1 MISLFSDAFS
11 SFFGQIWSVFWISSC
26 LFAFLLLFLLVLTF
40 GYLRL
45 SLLAS
50 IGLLF
55 HPAFAAAL
63 FLVSL
68 MATAGMDYIPF
79 VSPILNVLSLIFKL
93 VSYVRFLVVP
103 LEVLVANYQVLLV
116 HWFPCAHVKVPVR
129 MIGVRLHERAVR
141 TGRSFFEDLLDCFFD
156 LIRVAKEFRTSF
168 YYTGMVSAV
177 IVWITVIN
185 KLFGNKLIIA
195 AVIFLDVYILRGCK
209 QVCYDF
215 IINNFNELK
224 NDVKI
229 ICQSLTE
236 KFIQI
241 VNVLK
246 YLTEKLMNLI
256 NPYVQWYN
264 YVHKF
269 VNVCSNVMSHE
280 WVIVPV
286 CVVLSIL
293 ILWFCWNWLACIFN
307 LLLDHIKQFLNLVWD
322 IFKVFYAFLMCLAN
336 TVYSMFEIAKN
347 YCGVIVI
354 LCVTVILTYSF
365 WGRIVNTCNAIKRFF

>member
-269 VNVCSNVMSHE
+269 VKVCSNVMSHE

-293 ILWFCWNWLACIFN
+293 ILWFCWNWLA
-307 LLLDHIKQFLNLVWD
+307 
-322 IFKVFYAFLMCLAN
+322 
-336 TVYSMFEIAKN
+336 
-347 YCGVIVI
+347 
-354 LCVTVILTYSF
+354 
-365 WGRIVNTCNAIKRFF
+365 